1 MSPCPLAG
9 SLTAAA
15 FWKRMALSLATSER
29 CITLRNDFA
38 ALKGGDD
45 ARALHPPDPPAA
57 RRCLIP
63 SDDALLGLSVRSPP
77 PPASHSPSLGAVA
90 YAGAQNRNAAV
101 PTSVTL
107 RCVCGAFFYRSPR
120 AGSS

>member
-45 ARALHPPDPPAA
+45 ARALHRPDPPAA

-77 PPASHSPSLGAVA
+77 PPPLLILLPLELLRMRVHKIE
-90 YAGAQNRNAAV
+90 
-101 PTSVTL
+101 TL
-107 RCVCGAFFYRSPR
+107 LCPR
-120 AGSS
+120 P